1 MIARNALV
9 ANEELT
15 EEQPA
20 LHVVLSDDDLQCTIP
35 HVPGHLDSELF
46 ERFLVFSRH
55 PLLIKELEALDETIN
70 KCDSA
75 NDLLFQ
81 RINDFL
87 INKRKNRVNL
97 LN

>member
-1 MIARNALV
+1 MHVL
-9 ANEELT
+9 LT
-15 EEQPA
+15 
-20 LHVVLSDDDLQCTIP
+20 DDDLQCTIP
-35 HVPGHLDSELF
+35 HVPGHLDFELF

-55 PLLIKELEALDETIN
+55 LLLIKELEALDETVR
-70 KCDSA
+70 KCDGA

-81 RINDFL
+81 KINDFL